1 MPTATIDGVEIYYE
15 VTGEGE
21 PLVWSHE
28 FAGDYRSWAPQ
39 VRAFARRY
47 RVITYSNRGYLP
59 SAVPED
65 PAAYSQE
72 RLVDDLRAL
81 LRHLGIERAHVGGLS
96 MGGNVALNF
105 ALTYPEMCRGVVVAG
120 CGSGSDDP
128 ETFRAEGRRLIG
140 TIEREG
146 MAGFAEVYAMGPTRR
161 QLLRKDPQGWREFRD
176 QLAEHSAR
184 GSALIFANVQL
195 KRPTVY
201 QLEPK
206 LRACTV
212 PMLIVAG
219 DEDEPCLAPGLFMKR
234 LVRSAGLAIL
244 PATGHT
250 LNLEE
255 PELFNR
261 LVLDFLTAVEQGR
274 WPVREAE
281 ATAGAT
287 GRLF

>member
-1 MPTATIDGVEIYYE
+1 MPTATIDGVELYYE

-28 FAGDYRSWAPQ
+28 FAGDHRSWAPQ

-47 RVITYSNRGYLP
+47 RVITYSNRGYHP
-59 SAVPED
+59 STVPED

-72 RLVDDLRAL
+72 RLVDDLRGL
-81 LRHLGIERAHVGGLS
+81 LRHLGIARAHVGGLS
-96 MGGNVALNF
+96 MGGSVALNF

-128 ETFRAEGRRLIG
+128 ETFRAGGRQLIG

-146 MAGFAEVYAMGPTRR
+146 MAAFAEVYAVGPTRR
-161 QLLRKDPQGWREFRD
+161 QLLRKDPQGWREFHD
-176 QLAEHSAR
+176 QLAEHSSR

-201 QLEPK
+201 QLEPR

-212 PMLIVAG
+212 PLLVVVG
-219 DEDEPCLAPGLFMKR
+219 DEDEPCLAPGLFIK
-234 LVRSAGLAIL
+234 LQVRSAGLAIL

-281 ATAGAT
+281 ATAQAAE
-287 GRLF
+287 RLF

>member
-72 RLVDDLRAL
+72 RLVDDLRGL
-81 LRHLGIERAHVGGLS
+81 LLHLGIERAHVGGLS

-128 ETFRAEGRRLIG
+128 ETFRAEGRRLSG

-234 LVRSAGLAIL
+234 LIRSAGLAIL

-281 ATAGAT
+281 AAAQAGA
-287 GRLF
+287 RLF